1 MLVVA
6 DLIHA
11 FCVLR
16 GLLGKGVDLLKQCRE
31 KNGWHWD
38 VAGGAST
45 ATLSFLGFCT
55 AFDMREAQ
63 EVQLHIMDQEAKDQ
77 TNSPQHTGITN
88 QCSTAPP
95 QTRSYRRWIR
105 ISVYTVFLLV
115 GQTVAL
121 LLGRLYFV
129 KGGNSKWMATLVQ
142 LAGFPVLIPFYLIST
157 TKKPRTDDSQIKSP
171 SIKTLALV
179 YVSIGLL
186 VAADCFLYS
195 VGLQYLP
202 VSTYTLICASQLAFN
217 SLFSF
222 FLNAQKFTPFIINS
236 LVLLTISSILLVFN
250 NESSDGTAG
259 VSRAKY
265 AIGFT
270 CTVAASAGYGLVL
283 SLTQLCF
290 NKVMKRQTFKVVVD
304 MIIYQ
309 QIVATSVIVVGLFA
323 SGDWK
328 GLTGEMD
335 GFEMGKVSYV
345 MNLVGTAISWQAFA
359 IGCVGLVFDV
369 SSLFSNAI
377 SVLGLPIAPVL
388 AVFVFN
394 DKMGG
399 VKAISMVLAI
409 WGFISYAYHHYLE
422 DRTKKRYA
430 DEVSKAPIPET

>member
-1 MLVVA
+1 MLH
-6 DLIHA
+6 LHFISFHLKSLSLSLSPSPSLSLLS
-11 FCVLR
+11 FIFS
-16 GLLGKGVDLLKQCRE
+16 GLLHYC
-31 KNGWHWD
+31 
-38 VAGGAST
+38 
-45 ATLSFLGFCT
+45 
-55 AFDMREAQ
+55 DMGEAL

-77 TNSPQHTGITN
+77 TNLPQYTSITD
-88 QCSTAPP
+88 QYCSTAP
-95 QTRSYRRWIR
+95 QTRNYGRWIR
-105 ISVYTVFLLV
+105 MSIYTVFLLA
-115 GQTVAL
+115 GQSAAM

-157 TKKPRTDDSQIKSP
+157 TSKPSTNDSQIKSSP
-171 SIKTLALV
+171 SVTTLALI

-186 VAADCFLYS
+186 VAAGCYLYTI
-195 VGLQYLP
+195 GLQYLP

-217 SLFSF
+217 SVFSF
-222 FLNAQKFTPFIINS
+222 LLNAQKFTPFIINS

-250 NESSDGTAG
+250 NESSDGTSG
-259 VSRAKY
+259 VSKAKY
-265 AIGFT
+265 AIGFI

-290 NKVMKRQTFKVVVD
+290 NKVIKRQTFKAVLD

-328 GLTGEMD
+328 GLTREMD
-335 GFEMGKVSYV
+335 GYKMGEVSYV
-345 MNLVGTAISWQAFA
+345 MNLVGTAISWQVFA

-369 SSLFSNAI
+369 SSLFSNSI
-377 SVLGLPIAPVL
+377 SVLGLPIVPVL

-399 VKAISMVLAI
+399 VKVISMVLAI
-409 WGFISYAYHHYLE
+409 WGFISYAYHHYLD
-422 DRTKKRYA
+422 DRNCKDEKRNA
-430 DEVSKAPIPET
+430 GEVSKAPMLES

>member
-1 MLVVA
+1 M
-6 DLIHA
+6 
-11 FCVLR
+11 
-16 GLLGKGVDLLKQCRE
+16 G
-31 KNGWHWD
+31 
-38 VAGGAST
+38 
-45 ATLSFLGFCT
+45 
-55 AFDMREAQ
+55 EAQ
-63 EVQLHIMDQEAKDQ
+63 EVQLRIMDQEAKDQ
-77 TNSPQHTGITN
+77 TNLPQYTSITD
-88 QCSTAPP
+88 QCSPAP
-95 QTRSYRRWIR
+95 QTRNYRRWIR
-105 ISVYTVFLLV
+105 MSIYTVFLLA
-115 GQTVAL
+115 GQSAAT

-157 TKKPRTDDSQIKSP
+157 TSKPSTNDSQIKSP
-171 SIKTLALV
+171 SVTTLALI

-186 VAADCFLYS
+186 VAAGCYLYTI
-195 VGLQYLP
+195 GLQYLP

-217 SLFSF
+217 SVFSF

-250 NESSDGTAG
+250 NESSDGTSG
-259 VSRAKY
+259 VSKAKY

-270 CTVAASAGYGLVL
+270 CTVAAAAGFGLVL
-283 SLTQLCF
+283 PLTQFCF
-290 NKVMKRQTFKVVVD
+290 NKVIRRQTFKAVLD

-328 GLTGEMD
+328 GLTREMD
-335 GFEMGKVSYV
+335 GYKMGKVSYV
-345 MNLVGTAISWQAFA
+345 MNLVGTAISWQVCT
-359 IGCVGLVFDV
+359 IGCVGLIFDV

-377 SVLGLPIAPVL
+377 GVLGLPIVPVL

-409 WGFISYAYHHYLE
+409 WGFISYAYHHYLD
-422 DRTKKRYA
+422 DRNCKDEKRNA
-430 DEVSKAPIPET
+430 DEVSKAPMLES

>member
-1 MLVVA
+1 MLH
-6 DLIHA
+6 LHFISLSLSLSRSSKLYL
-11 FCVLR
+11 F
-16 GLLGKGVDLLKQCRE
+16 
-31 KNGWHWD
+31 W
-38 VAGGAST
+38 ASVQ
-45 ATLSFLGFCT
+45 L

-77 TNSPQHTGITN
+77 TNSTQYTGITN

-105 ISVYTVFLLV
+105 ISIYTVFLLV

-186 VAADCFLYS
+186 VAAGCFLYS

-335 GFEMGKVSYV
+335 GFEMGKGFLCDEPGRDSHI
-345 MNLVGTAISWQAFA
+345 LAGFRDWLRW
-359 IGCVGLVFDV
+359 IGF
-369 SSLFSNAI
+369 
-377 SVLGLPIAPVL
+377 
-388 AVFVFN
+388 
-394 DKMGG
+394 
-399 VKAISMVLAI
+399 
-409 WGFISYAYHHYLE
+409 
-422 DRTKKRYA
+422 
-430 DEVSKAPIPET
+430 

>member
-1 MLVVA
+1 
-6 DLIHA
+6 
-11 FCVLR
+11 
-16 GLLGKGVDLLKQCRE
+16 
-31 KNGWHWD
+31 
-38 VAGGAST
+38 
-45 ATLSFLGFCT
+45 
-55 AFDMREAQ
+55 MREAQ

-77 TNSPQHTGITN
+77 TNSPQYTGITN
-88 QCSTAPP
+88 QCSTAAPP

-105 ISVYTVFLLV
+105 ISIYTVFLLV

-142 LAGFPVLIPFYLIST
+142 LAGFPVLIPLYLIST

-186 VAADCFLYS
+186 VAAGCFLYS

-202 VSTYTLICASQLAFN
+202 VSTFTLICASQLAFN

-304 MIIYQ
+304 MIFYQ

-323 SGDWK
+323 SGDWR

-345 MNLVGTAISWQAFA
+345 MNLVGAAISWQAFA
-359 IGCVGLVFDV
+359 IGCVGLVSDV
-369 SSLFSNAI
+369 SSLFANAI
-377 SVLGLPIAPVL
+377 SVLGLPIAPVV

>member
-1 MLVVA
+1 
-6 DLIHA
+6 
-11 FCVLR
+11 
-16 GLLGKGVDLLKQCRE
+16 
-31 KNGWHWD
+31 
-38 VAGGAST
+38 
-45 ATLSFLGFCT
+45 
-55 AFDMREAQ
+55 MREAQ

-77 TNSPQHTGITN
+77 TNSTQYTGITN

-105 ISVYTVFLLV
+105 ISIYTVFLLV

-186 VAADCFLYS
+186 VAAGCFLYS

-270 CTVAASAGYGLVL
+270 CTVC
-283 SLTQLCF
+283 CF
-290 NKVMKRQTFKVVVD
+290 RR
-304 MIIYQ
+304 

-369 SSLFSNAI
+369 SSLFANAI

-430 DEVSKAPIPET
+430 DEVSKAPILET